1 MLATTLCNGPPSTKM
16 WDGKARRMAMR
27 VLALV
32 PGGTSEQLLFLPTLE
47 HLKQALP
54 QAEIAVVV
62 APAAAAAY
70 RVSKIVQ
77 ATIPYN
83 FGVNNSP
90 ADWANLLG
98 VVRDREF
105 EVAIT
110 TTQSWPI
117 CLLLWLSGVPT
128 RIGYVSGSNSLYLTA
143 TVPQKT
149 EQYLAFQYHDL
160 LAPLAIKGTCPTP
173 SINVPQGD
181 IGWVNNQVQQLNLGE
196 QGYVLLYPGA
206 AEGGSD
212 DRYSTEGWRAIV
224 QDFQR
229 RQPGLPLVLLQQAET
244 AAAVK
249 ELTQTIAGLYAIRP
263 ENLGQVAALVAGA
276 NLVLATDSYVS
287 QLGVALGVFTLAL
300 FGHYAPKRRLPPV
313 TGSEQRF
320 IGIKS
325 TTDQVADIPADTI
338 LKKVWNEE

>member
-1 MLATTLCNGPPSTKM
+1 
-16 WDGKARRMAMR
+16 MR

-54 QAEIAVVV
+54 QAEISVVV

-70 RVSKIVQ
+70 RVSKVVQ
-77 ATIPYN
+77 TTIPYN
-83 FGVNNSP
+83 FGGDNSP

-110 TTQSWPI
+110 ATQTWPI
-117 CLLLWLSGVPT
+117 GLLLWLSGIPT
-128 RIGYVSGSNSLYLTA
+128 RIGYAGGSNGLYLTT
-143 TVPQKT
+143 TVSQKV
-149 EQYLAFQYHDL
+149 EQYQAFQYHDL
-160 LAPLAIKGTCPTP
+160 LPPLNLAGACPVP

-181 IGWVNNQVQQLNLGE
+181 IGWVESQVQQLNLGD
-196 QGYVLLYPGA
+196 QGYVLLYPGT

-212 DRYSTEGWRAIV
+212 DRYPVEGWRAIV

-229 RQPGLPLVLLQQAET
+229 RQPGLPLVLLQQPET
-244 AAAVK
+244 AAAIK
-249 ELTQTIAGLYAIRP
+249 ELTQTSAGLYAVRP
-263 ENLGQVAALVAGA
+263 DNLGQIAALVAGA

-300 FGHYAPKRRLPPV
+300 FGYYTPERRFPPV
-313 TGSEQRF
+313 TSSEQRF
-320 IGIKS
+320 LGIKS
-325 TTDQVADIPADTI
+325 STDKAADIPAETV
-338 LKKVWNEE
+338 LKKVWGEA